1 MRKFSSYLIL
11 TTAVA
16 ALAALLLVG
25 CQEGNRP
32 STELRDRP
40 TAQLKNHEELTPNP
54 PTPLKGGM
62 QRGKDTSTLDEGF
75 YEQNPKYE
83 AFHPD
88 SLIGSWQWLH
98 TYCSIGNLSCKVYW
112 CMVLRFER
120 GNKLSVDFNG
130 KTIVEG
136 AKYTLKKAEENP
148 YGEYLITVPE
158 EVRKVVFENVGD
170 LPEAILNGYAS
181 FTIIN
186 KEYEM
191 KCLVITDTEGTGQRD
206 LHQSST
212 FRKVD
217 EEHPARP
224 LRWWSEGDYEGRR

>member
-1 MRKFSSYLIL
+1 MRKLSYYLIL
-11 TTAVA
+11 AATVA
-16 ALAALLLVG
+16 ALAALLLAG
-25 CQEGNRP
+25 CQEGSRNRF
-32 STELRDRP
+32 SS
-40 TAQLKNHEELTPNP
+40 QKKNEANTSASI
-54 PTPLKGGM
+54 
-62 QRGKDTSTLDEGF
+62 DTSTLDEGY

-98 TYCSIGNLSCKVYW
+98 TYCSIGNLSCKVTW
-112 CMVLRFER
+112 CMVLRFED

-130 KTIVEG
+130 ETIVDG

-158 EVRKVVFENVGD
+158 EARKAVFEKVGD
-170 LPEAILNGYAS
+170 LPEAILNGYVS
-181 FTIIN
+181 FSIIN
-186 KEYEM
+186 KGYEM
-191 KCLVITDTEGTGQRD
+191 KCLVITDSEGTGQKD

-212 FRKVD
+212 FRRVD

-224 LRWWSEGDYEGRR
+224 LRWWSE

>member
-1 MRKFSSYLIL
+1 MNRKTMLF
-11 TTAVA
+11 TMMMA
-16 ALAALLLVG
+16 AAIVLLAG
-25 CQEGNRP
+25 CHEGNRKGR
-32 STELRDRP
+32 SS
-40 TAQLKNHEELTPNP
+40 QKKNEANTSASI
-54 PTPLKGGM
+54 
-62 QRGKDTSTLDEGF
+62 DTSTPDVEF
-75 YEQNPKYE
+75 KEQTPKME
-83 AFHPD
+83 VLHPD

-98 TYCSIGNLSCKVYW
+98 TYCSIGNLSCKVHW

-170 LPEAILNGYAS
+170 LPEAIMNGYVS
-181 FTIIN
+181 FTTIN

-191 KCLVITDTEGTGQRD
+191 KCLVITDTEGTGQSD

>member
-1 MRKFSSYLIL
+1 MTFF
-11 TTAVA
+11 AMA
-16 ALAALLLVG
+16 ALTILLLVG
-25 CQEGNRP
+25 CGQGNP
-32 STELRDRP
+32 KGSSS
-40 TAQLKNHEELTPNP
+40 QKKNEANTSASI
-54 PTPLKGGM
+54 
-62 QRGKDTSTLDEGF
+62 DTSTPDVEF
-75 YEQNPKYE
+75 KEQTPKME
-83 AFHPD
+83 VLHPD

-98 TYCSIGNLSCKVYW
+98 TYCSIGNLSCKVTW
-112 CMVLRFER
+112 CMVLRFED
-120 GNKLSVDFNG
+120 GNRLSVDFNG
-130 KTIVEG
+130 ENIVDR

-181 FTIIN
+181 FTTIN

-191 KCLVITDTEGTGQRD
+191 KCLVITDSEGTGQSD

>member
-25 CQEGNRP
+25 CQEGSRNRF
-32 STELRDRP
+32 SS
-40 TAQLKNHEELTPNP
+40 QKKNETN
-54 PTPLKGGM
+54 TSASI
-62 QRGKDTSTLDEGF
+62 DTSTPDVEF
-75 YEQNPKYE
+75 KEQTQKKE
-83 AFHPD
+83 VLHPD

-98 TYCSIGNLSCKVYW
+98 TYCYFGNLSCKVHW

-181 FTIIN
+181 FATIN

-191 KCLVITDTEGTGQRD
+191 KCLVITDTEGTGWKN

>member
-1 MRKFSSYLIL
+1 MRRIPYYLIL
-11 TTAVA
+11 AVAVA
-16 ALAALLLVG
+16 ALAALLLAG
-25 CQEGNRP
+25 CHEGSHNRF
-32 STELRDRP
+32 SS
-40 TAQLKNHEELTPNP
+40 QKKNEANTFASI
-54 PTPLKGGM
+54 
-62 QRGKDTSTLDEGF
+62 DTSTLDEG
-75 YEQNPKYE
+75 YCEQNPKYE

-98 TYCSIGNLSCKVYW
+98 THCSIGDLSCKVHW

-158 EVRKVVFENVGD
+158 EAREAVFEKVGD

-181 FTIIN
+181 FTTIN
-186 KEYEM
+186 KGYEM
-191 KCLVITDTEGTGQRD
+191 KCLVITDTEGTGRKD

-212 FRKVD
+212 FRRVD

>member
-1 MRKFSSYLIL
+1 MEVL
-11 TTAVA
+11 
-16 ALAALLLVG
+16 
-25 CQEGNRP
+25 
-32 STELRDRP
+32 
-40 TAQLKNHEELTPNP
+40 
-54 PTPLKGGM
+54 
-62 QRGKDTSTLDEGF
+62 
-75 YEQNPKYE
+75 
-83 AFHPD
+83 HPD

-98 TYCSIGNLSCKVYW
+98 TYCYFGNLSCKMHW

-191 KCLVITDTEGTGQRD
+191 KCLVITDTEGTGHRD

>member
-1 MRKFSSYLIL
+1 MKNITNTIIL
-11 TTAVA
+11 AAAVA

-25 CQEGNRP
+25 CHEGNR
-32 STELRDRP
+32 
-40 TAQLKNHEELTPNP
+40 
-54 PTPLKGGM
+54 KGHSNEI
-62 QRGKDTSTLDEGF
+62 QASASIDTSTLDEG
-75 YEQNPKYE
+75 YCEQNPKYE

-98 TYCSIGNLSCKVYW
+98 TYCSIGNLSCKVHW

-181 FTIIN
+181 FTTIN

-191 KCLVITDTEGTGQRD
+191 KCLVITDTEGTGRKD

-217 EEHPARP
+217 EAHPARP
-224 LRWWSEGDYEGRR
+224 LRRWSE

>member
-16 ALAALLLVG
+16 ALAALLLAG
-25 CQEGNRP
+25 CHEGNRKGH
-32 STELRDRP
+32 SS
-40 TAQLKNHEELTPNP
+40 QKNNEIQTSASI
-54 PTPLKGGM
+54 
-62 QRGKDTSTLDEGF
+62 DTSTLDEGF

-98 TYCSIGNLSCKVYW
+98 TYCSIGNLSCKVTW

-120 GNKLSVDFNG
+120 GNRLSVDFNG
-130 KTIVEG
+130 ETIVDK
-136 AKYTLKKAEENP
+136 AKYKLKKAEENP

-158 EVRKVVFENVGD
+158 EARKAVFEKVGD
-170 LPEAILNGYAS
+170 LPEAILNGYVS
-181 FTIIN
+181 FSILN
-186 KEYEM
+186 KGYEM
-191 KCLVITDTEGTGQRD
+191 KCLVITDTEVTGQRD

>member
-1 MRKFSSYLIL
+1 MKNTAKTIIL
-11 TTAVA
+11 ATAVA
-16 ALAALLLVG
+16 VITALLLAR
-25 CQEGNRP
+25 CHEGNRP

-40 TAQLKNHEELTPNP
+40 SAQLKNQEGLTPNP
-54 PTPLKGGM
+54 PAPLNVGM
-62 QRGKDTSTLDEGF
+62 QRGKDTLTLDEGH

-98 TYCSIGNLSCKVYW
+98 TRCEFGDLSCKVTW

-130 KTIVEG
+130 ETIVDR
-136 AKYTLKKAEENP
+136 AKYTLKQAEENP
-148 YGEYLITVPE
+148 YGEYLITIPE
-158 EVRKVVFENVGD
+158 EARKAVFEKVGD
-170 LPEAILNGYAS
+170 LPEAILNGYVS
-181 FTIIN
+181 FNIHN
-186 KEYEM
+186 KGYEM
-191 KCLVITDTEGTGQRD
+191 KCLVITDTEDMGWKD

-212 FRKVD
+212 FRRVD

-224 LRWWSEGDYEGRR
+224 LRWWSETY

>member
-1 MRKFSSYLIL
+1 MKNITKSIIL
-11 TTAVA
+11 AVAVA
-16 ALAALLLVG
+16 ALVALLLAG
-25 CQEGNRP
+25 CHEGNRKGH
-32 STELRDRP
+32 SS
-40 TAQLKNHEELTPNP
+40 QKKNETN
-54 PTPLKGGM
+54 TSASI
-62 QRGKDTSTLDEGF
+62 DTSTPDVEF
-75 YEQNPKYE
+75 KEQTPKME
-83 AFHPD
+83 VLHPD

-98 TYCSIGNLSCKVYW
+98 TYCSIGNLSCKVHW

-136 AKYTLKKAEENP
+136 TKYTLKKAEENP

-181 FTIIN
+181 FTTIN

-191 KCLVITDTEGTGQRD
+191 KCLVITDTEGTGQSD

>member
-1 MRKFSSYLIL
+1 MRRIPYYLIL
-11 TTAVA
+11 AVAVA
-16 ALAALLLVG
+16 ALAALLLAG
-25 CQEGNRP
+25 CHEGSHNRF
-32 STELRDRP
+32 SS
-40 TAQLKNHEELTPNP
+40 QKKNEANTFASI
-54 PTPLKGGM
+54 
-62 QRGKDTSTLDEGF
+62 DTSTLDEG
-75 YEQNPKYE
+75 YCEQNPKYE

-98 TYCSIGNLSCKVYW
+98 THCSIGDLSCKVHW

-158 EVRKVVFENVGD
+158 EVRKMVFENVGD
-170 LPEAILNGYAS
+170 LPEAILSGYAS
-181 FTIIN
+181 FTTIN
-186 KEYEM
+186 KGYEM

>member
-1 MRKFSSYLIL
+1 MKNITKSIIL
-11 TTAVA
+11 SVAVA
-16 ALAALLLVG
+16 AMAALLLAG
-25 CQEGNRP
+25 CHEGNRP
-32 STELRDRP
+32 SMELRDRP
-40 TAQLKNHEELTPNP
+40 SAQLKNQEGLPLTPNP
-54 PTPLKGGM
+54 PAPLKGGM
-62 QRGKDTSTLDEGF
+62 QRGKDTSTLDEGH
-75 YEQNPKYE
+75 YEQNQEYE

-98 TYCSIGNLSCKVYW
+98 TRCEFGDLSCKVTW
-112 CMVLRFER
+112 CMVLRFED

-136 AKYTLKKAEENP
+136 AKYTLKRAEENP

-158 EVRKVVFENVGD
+158 EVRKVILENVGD
-170 LPEAILNGYAS
+170 LPEAILSGYAC
-181 FTIIN
+181 FTTIN

-212 FRKVD
+212 FRRVD

-224 LRWWSEGDYEGRR
+224 LRWWSE

>member
-1 MRKFSSYLIL
+1 MRRIPYYLIL
-11 TTAVA
+11 AVAVA

-25 CQEGNRP
+25 CHEGNRKGH
-32 STELRDRP
+32 SS
-40 TAQLKNHEELTPNP
+40 QKNNEIQTSASI
-54 PTPLKGGM
+54 
-62 QRGKDTSTLDEGF
+62 DTSTLNEGF

-83 AFHPD
+83 VFHPD

-98 TYCSIGNLSCKVYW
+98 THCSIGDLSCKVHW

-181 FTIIN
+181 FTTIN

-191 KCLVITDTEGTGQRD
+191 KCLVITDTEGTGHRD

>member
-1 MRKFSSYLIL
+1 MRRIPYYLIL
-11 TTAVA
+11 AVAVA
-16 ALAALLLVG
+16 ALAALLLAG
-25 CQEGNRP
+25 CHEGSHNRF
-32 STELRDRP
+32 SS
-40 TAQLKNHEELTPNP
+40 QKKNEANTFASI
-54 PTPLKGGM
+54 
-62 QRGKDTSTLDEGF
+62 DTSTLDEG
-75 YEQNPKYE
+75 YCEQNPKYE

-98 TYCSIGNLSCKVYW
+98 TYCSIGNLSCKVHW

-191 KCLVITDTEGTGQRD
+191 KCLVITDTEGTGRKD

-212 FRKVD
+212 FRRVD

-224 LRWWSEGDYEGRR
+224 LRWWSEGDFEGRR

>member
-1 MRKFSSYLIL
+1 MKNITKTIIL
-11 TTAVA
+11 AVAVA
-16 ALAALLLVG
+16 ALAALLLAG
-25 CQEGNRP
+25 CQEGSRNKF
-32 STELRDRP
+32 SS
-40 TAQLKNHEELTPNP
+40 QKKNESNTSVSI
-54 PTPLKGGM
+54 
-62 QRGKDTSTLDEGF
+62 DTSTPDVEF
-75 YEQNPKYE
+75 KEQTQKKE
-83 AFHPD
+83 VLHPD

-98 TYCSIGNLSCKVYW
+98 TYCSIGNLSCKVHW

-181 FTIIN
+181 FTTIN

-191 KCLVITDTEGTGQRD
+191 KCLVITDTEGTGQSD

-224 LRWWSEGDYEGRR
+224 LRWWSE

>member
-1 MRKFSSYLIL
+1 MRKLSYYLIL
-11 TTAVA
+11 ASAVA
-16 ALAALLLVG
+16 ALAALLLAG
-25 CQEGNRP
+25 CQEGSRNRF
-32 STELRDRP
+32 SS
-40 TAQLKNHEELTPNP
+40 QKKNETN
-54 PTPLKGGM
+54 TSASI
-62 QRGKDTSTLDEGF
+62 DTSTPDEAVR
-75 YEQNPKYE
+75 EQTPKME
-83 AFHPD
+83 VLHPD

-98 TYCSIGNLSCKVYW
+98 TYCSIGDLSCKVHW

-136 AKYTLKKAEENP
+136 AKYTLKKAEENL
-148 YGEYLITVPE
+148 YGAYLITVPE

-170 LPEAILNGYAS
+170 LPEAILNGYVS
-181 FTIIN
+181 FSILN
-186 KEYEM
+186 KGYEM
-191 KCLVITDTEGTGQRD
+191 KCLVITDTEGTGRKD

-212 FRKVD
+212 FRRVD

>member
-1 MRKFSSYLIL
+1 MKNITKTIIL
-11 TTAVA
+11 AVAVA

-25 CQEGNRP
+25 CQEGSRNRF
-32 STELRDRP
+32 SS
-40 TAQLKNHEELTPNP
+40 QKKNETKTSASIDTTTPDVEY
-54 PTPLKGGM
+54 K
-62 QRGKDTSTLDEGF
+62 
-75 YEQNPKYE
+75 EQNSIIE
-83 AFHPD
+83 VLHPD

-130 KTIVEG
+130 ENIVDR

-148 YGEYLITVPE
+148 YGEYLIAVPE
-158 EVRKVVFENVGD
+158 ETRKAVFEKVGD
-170 LPEAILNGYAS
+170 LPEAILNGYVS
-181 FTIIN
+181 FSILN
-186 KEYEM
+186 KGYEM
-191 KCLVITDTEGTGQRD
+191 KCLVITDTEGIGRKD

-217 EEHPARP
+217 EAHPARP
-224 LRWWSEGDYEGRR
+224 LRRRSE

>member
-1 MRKFSSYLIL
+1 MKNIKKIIIL
-11 TTAVA
+11 AVAVA
-16 ALAALLLVG
+16 AIAALLLAG
-25 CQEGNRP
+25 CHEGNRKGH
-32 STELRDRP
+32 SS
-40 TAQLKNHEELTPNP
+40 QKNNEIQTSASI
-54 PTPLKGGM
+54 
-62 QRGKDTSTLDEGF
+62 DTSTLNEGF

-98 TYCSIGNLSCKVYW
+98 TYCSIGNLSCKVHW
-112 CMVLRFER
+112 CMVLRFED
-120 GNKLSVDFNG
+120 GNRLSVDFNG
-130 KTIVEG
+130 ENIVDR
-136 AKYTLKKAEENP
+136 AKYKLKKAEENP

-158 EVRKVVFENVGD
+158 EARKAVFEKVGD
-170 LPEAILNGYAS
+170 LPEAILNGYVS
-181 FTIIN
+181 FSVLN
-186 KEYEM
+186 KGYEM
-191 KCLVITDTEGTGQRD
+191 KCLVITDTEGTGRKD

>member
-1 MRKFSSYLIL
+1 MENQELKNITKSIIL
-11 TTAVA
+11 AVAAA

-25 CQEGNRP
+25 CHEGNHKGH
-32 STELRDRP
+32 SS
-40 TAQLKNHEELTPNP
+40 QKNNEIQTSASI
-54 PTPLKGGM
+54 
-62 QRGKDTSTLDEGF
+62 DTSTLDEGF

-98 TYCSIGNLSCKVYW
+98 TYCSIGNLSCKVTW
-112 CMVLRFER
+112 CMVLRFED

-130 KTIVEG
+130 ETIVDR

-148 YGEYLITVPE
+148 YGEYLIAIPE
-158 EVRKVVFENVGD
+158 ETRKAVFEKVGD
-170 LPEAILNGYAS
+170 LPEAILNGYVS
-181 FTIIN
+181 FSILN
-186 KEYEM
+186 KGYEM
-191 KCLVITDTEGTGQRD
+191 KCLVITDTEGIGRKD

-212 FRKVD
+212 FRRVD

-224 LRWWSEGDYEGRR
+224 LRWWSE